1 MSSVASQ
8 ITSVSFVC
16 SSACSGADQRK
27 HQSSASLAFVRGIHR
42 WPVNSPNKGPVTRTN
57 FHLMTSSWQW
67 QSLNAPVSTFLHMG
81 THRVMTICCLLLIIF
96 YFIDVTVIKCL
107 KLFRYMLFLGSQPT
121 THTQTIFTQ
130 TQKSGR
136 MGRFNI
142 TYDVLAQDITRSRT
156 LRFGVK
162 LPDHTN
168 IWHASR

>member
-67 QSLNAPVSTFLHMG
+67 KSLNAPVSTFLHMG

-96 YFIDVTVIKCL
+96 YFIDVTGYKML
-107 KLFRYMLFLGSQPT
+107 KIIPISVVPWFPAHH
-121 THTQTIFTQ
+121 THTNNF
-130 TQKSGR
+130 
-136 MGRFNI
+136 
-142 TYDVLAQDITRSRT
+142 
-156 LRFGVK
+156 
-162 LPDHTN
+162 HTN
-168 IWHASR
+168 TKIGSHGAFQYRLRCLSTRHHEVPNPAIWGKAIRSH